1 MSLCAFVVATLRT
14 WSVAKARHV
23 ATRLVC
29 GAPAKRCGG
38 KAYCAIH
45 WPSVVACVGA
55 ALLLSL
61 GGGR

>member
-29 GAPAKRCGG
+29 GAPGKLAGG
-38 KAYCAIH
+38 VAYCCDHFPA
-45 WPSVVACVGA
+45 VV
-55 ALLLSL
+55 S
-61 GGGR
+61 